1 MIIKG
6 FVYILEMINGRY
18 YIGSSKNVKRR
29 FDEHN
34 RGLVKSTKNNRPL
47 KLLFVKEFET
57 YDLALKKELSLK
69 KQKDRKA
76 VERFMAL

>member
-1 MIIKG
+1 MK
-6 FVYILEMINGRY
+6 NGKY
-18 YIGSSKNVKRR
+18 YIGSSQNVERR
-29 FDEHN
+29 FEEHN

-47 KLLFVKEFET
+47 KLLFVKEFKD
-57 YDLALKKELSLK
+57 YNSALKQELSLK

>member
-1 MIIKG
+1 
-6 FVYILEMINGRY
+6 
-18 YIGSSKNVKRR
+18 
-29 FDEHN
+29 
-34 RGLVKSTKNNRPL
+34 
-47 KLLFVKEFET
+47 VKEFET

>member
-1 MIIKG
+1 MIIKW
-6 FVYILEMINGRY
+6 FVYILEMINWRY
-18 YIGSSKNVKRR
+18 YIWSSKNVKRR

-34 RGLVKSTKNNRPL
+34 RWLVKSTKNNRPL